1 MRPESNPSV
10 ILGFPGFVIK
20 KLGKDFEKFF
30 KQNFVFDG
38 NVSIALLVL
47 CDFHKNHFG
56 FFFVNLILRNECS
69 IFRTFIGE
77 GHDMP
82 KVFFPAVFGQESHG
96 FKLGGIIKE
105 DIPVMARYA
114 EKEANPLYPVPK
126 LMTKKELESFGDVL
140 LYILNSNDKKEFE
153 SKINSK

>member
-10 ILGFPGFVIK
+10 ILGFLGFVIK

-56 FFFVNLILRNECS
+56 FFFVDLILRNECS

-82 KVFFPAVFGQESHG
+82 KVFFTAVFGHKSHG

-126 LMTKKELESFGDVL
+126 LMTKKELESFYYKTADW
-140 LYILNSNDKKEFE
+140 
-153 SKINSK
+153 SK

>member
-10 ILGFPGFVIK
+10 ILGFLRFVIK

-69 IFRTFIGE
+69 VFRTFLGE

-82 KVFFPAVFGQESHG
+82 KVFFTAVFGQKSHG
-96 FKLGGIIKE
+96 FKLGGIIKFLGLRVNFYVFFNHN
-105 DIPVMARYA
+105 IAFQSVNNYYRA
-114 EKEANPLYPVPK
+114 
-126 LMTKKELESFGDVL
+126 DVISADGASYSL
-140 LYILNSNDKKEFE
+140 RE
-153 SKINSK
+153 